1 MQALTVAGTLDSLAA
16 IGQYVMAAASEA
28 GLDKKRSYALRL
40 AVDEIATNSILH
52 GYEEA
57 GLEGVLT
64 LRADIDDQ
72 ALTVTLEDTGAPFDP
87 TTFRPPTEEDL
98 QLPLEDRPIGGLGV
112 YLAIQGSDEFGY
124 KRVGKLNRNLF
135 VMHRAVRGRLLIAGG
150 EKAVQDNLSHLLG
163 RQGYTV
169 VCVEDGEAALTEL
182 GLSKFDLLFVDL
194 EARKKDAR
202 QVLQAMKLDNA
213 LRGIPVILIA
223 GPTDGQSKA
232 SLTTIEA
239 CIQAGADDYV
249 SEPFSPVVV
258 GARVRAN
265 LEKQRVQLAEA
276 ALKESEKYEHDV
288 QIGRTIQLSFLPEV
302 LPQPPGWEVTA
313 RFEPAREVAGDFYD
327 AFPLS
332 NNRVGLV
339 LGDVCDKG
347 VGAALFMALFRS
359 LIRAFG
365 QQHYSS
371 RLLDD
376 LTGGLGTAAPAQ
388 SGATGSQAG
397 GRRRALPSAGT
408 LALKNTMELTNNYIV
423 DNHGQ
428 TSMFATVFF
437 GVLDPA
443 TGQLLYVNGGHEP
456 PVIFSATEVRARLR
470 PTGPA
475 VGMMPNMDF
484 GIQQAQL
491 EPGDTLLIY
500 TDGVTETKDPA
511 HNLFT
516 EERLLAMLREPD
528 PTASALLARIE
539 AKLRVHMAGA
549 AQFDDITMLAVRRAS
564 ASDPRSGA

>member
-1 MQALTVAGTLDSLAA
+1 MQALTVPGTLDSLAA
-16 IGQYVMAAASEA
+16 IGNYVLAAATEA
-28 GLDKKRSYALRL
+28 GLDKRRSYALRL

-57 GLEGVLT
+57 GLKGMLT
-64 LRADIDDQ
+64 LRATMDDQ
-72 ALTVTLEDTGAPFDP
+72 ALTVTLEDTGVPFDP

-98 QLPLEDRPIGGLGV
+98 SLPLEDRPIGGLGV

-135 VMHRAVRGRLLIAGG
+135 VMHRAVRGRLLIAAA
-150 EKAVQDNLSHLLG
+150 EKTVQDALTHHLG

-169 VCVEDGEAALTEL
+169 ICVDDGEAALAAL
-182 GLSKFDLLFVDL
+182 RSSKFDLLFVEV
-194 EARKKDAR
+194 EAPRKDAR
-202 QVLQAMKLDNA
+202 QVLEAMKLDNA
-213 LRGIPVILIA
+213 LRSIPVILIA
-223 GPTDGQSKA
+223 GANADQAKA
-232 SLTTIEA
+232 SFSIVEA
-239 CIQAGADDYV
+239 CIQAGAADYV
-249 SEPFSPVVV
+249 SEPFSEVVL

-288 QIGRTIQLSFLPEV
+288 QIGRTIQLSFLPEA
-302 LPQPPGWEVTA
+302 LPQPAGWEIAA

-359 LIRAFG
+359 LIRAFA

-376 LTGGLGTAAPAQ
+376 LTGDLGTPAH
-388 SGATGSQAG
+388 GAGLQAG
-397 GRRRALPSAGT
+397 GRRRMLPSAGT
-408 LALKNTMELTNNYIV
+408 LALKNAMVLTNNYIV

-437 GVLDPA
+437 GVLDPE

-456 PVIFSATEVRARLR
+456 PVIYSAAHVRSRLH

-475 VGMMPNMDF
+475 VGMIPNTDF
-484 GIQQAQL
+484 EIQQAQL
-491 EPGDTLLIY
+491 EPGETLLIY
-500 TDGVTETKDPA
+500 TDGVTDARDPD

-516 EERLLAMLREPD
+516 EEGLLALLDEPD
-528 PTASALLARIE
+528 PTAAALLARIE
-539 AKLRVHMAGA
+539 ANLRQHMAGA

-564 ASDPRSGA
+564 ATDPQSGA

>member
-1 MQALTVAGTLDSLAA
+1 MQALTIPGTLDSLAA
-16 IGQYVMAAASEA
+16 IGKYVLAAATEA

-57 GLEGVLT
+57 GLEGILA

-98 QLPLEDRPIGGLGV
+98 RLPLEDRPIGGLGV

-124 KRVGKLNRNLF
+124 KRVGKFNRNLF
-135 VMHRAVRGRLLIAGG
+135 IMHRAVRGHLLVAAG
-150 EKAVQDNLSHLLG
+150 EKAVRDALSHLLG

-169 VCVEDGEAALTEL
+169 TCVDDGESALTAL
-182 GLSKFDLLFVDL
+182 RASKFDLLFVDVEARQKDALQVL
-194 EARKKDAR
+194 EA
-202 QVLQAMKLDNA
+202 MKRDNA

-223 GPTDGQSKA
+223 GANDGQPKPSF
-232 SLTTIEA
+232 SVVEA

-288 QIGRTIQLSFLPEV
+288 QIGRTIQLSFLPET
-302 LPQPPGWEVTA
+302 LPQPEGWEIAA

-359 LIRAFG
+359 LIRAFA

-376 LTGGLGTAAPAQ
+376 VVGRLDAPAQ
-388 SGATGSQAG
+388 TAGAQAG
-397 GRRRALPSAGT
+397 GRRRMLPSAGT

-423 DNHGQ
+423 DNHGL

-437 GVLDPA
+437 GVLNPT

-456 PVIFSATEVRARLR
+456 PVIYSSGQVRARLR

-484 GIQQAQL
+484 AIQQAQL
-491 EPGDTLLIY
+491 EPGETLLIY
-500 TDGVTETKDPA
+500 TDGVTDVKDPD

-516 EERLLAMLREPD
+516 EDRLLALLSEPD
-528 PTASALLARIE
+528 PTAAALLARIE
-539 AKLRVHMAGA
+539 GNLRQHMAGA
-549 AQFDDITMLAVRRAS
+549 AQFDDITMLAVRRAT
-564 ASDPRSGA
+564 ASDPRSAA